1 MLVYSVL
8 PPLFQELLHIRLR
21 EIAGQLTQTTMSLR
35 LRVCIVYLIRP
46 CVSVKVQAMLW

>member
-21 EIAGQLTQTTMSLR
+21 KIAGQLTQIKISLL
-35 LRVCIVYLIRP
+35 LRVCIVCLLRP
-46 CVSVKVQAMLW
+46 CVNVKLQATL